1 MLKPLVSLWASN
13 CFVVSFKLE
22 TDPEILIAKSRKAL
36 ETYGHSLVIGNILAT
51 RKRKVV
57 LVTKDTSEEIVME
70 DEEIDSGLEIEDK
83 IVQKI
88 VELVKK
94 LS

>member
-13 CFVVSFKLE
+13 CFVVTFKLE

-51 RKRKVV
+51 RKR
-57 LVTKDTSEEIVME
+57 LVTKDTSEEIVMD

-88 VELVKK
+88 VEIVKK